1 MQSKNIQTNLTAKDI
16 LNKLLKEHLDN
27 NLLNLEQKNQKEID
41 TLSLINNSYKEILN
55 NLLHFSENSKNKTE
69 NKEIKEIKEKIPIP
83 KLKLKINNNNLNKS
97 QYIKNKTQRSKNVE
111 LFVGIDSIL
120 KNKKHYNKR
129 NKEEPILTN
138 VKNNNNEIKT
148 KVSFNSKSAIS
159 RKELNITP
167 DQIRRHKP
175 FINNYLSNK
184 KGKSFIRKSLT
195 GNNSSLGIGKK
206 KKSEKNY
213 KCLTERNGD
222 INVHITPI
230 KLNDKSKKKYA
241 NISFNANITENKS
254 KISKKGYKTA
264 INFYTKKSKTL
275 MNNSINEFKFDNSQ
289 ILTEKKII
297 EKEKNLKLCDS
308 LLMAVNKDE
317 ILVNSKNILLNDDN
331 ELIFKKLSFTNE
343 DGKRKNKN
351 NKLLYD
357 KFKSCIQYIINF
369 LTIHDIFNI
378 CQTQK
383 EVLKIVI
390 NLQIKK
396 TKKSIDDISL
406 FLKAKNI
413 NVNDSSLSKK
423 LKPFEL
429 SIISIKAISTLNS
442 ISKANFIKSIMSYN
456 EQKNINTNINN
467 NNNIIRKIILIFD
480 IYFIA
485 LGKKKIINDFNDNNN
500 KKIEHICYYFKN
512 NKNKSIGVI
521 IQNDLNGKKFDDFII
536 NSLYEYSYKYINI
549 INPSYF
555 KQINK
560 DIAIFV
566 FLIKNILDYVGI
578 STIESK
584 GAGTHGKSSEQKMIL
599 INKSRL
605 NIYNILLSKY
615 NQILNK
621 FNK

>member
-1 MQSKNIQTNLTAKDI
+1 MQSKNIQSNLKVKDI
-16 LNKLLKEHLDN
+16 LNKLLKENLDN
-27 NLLNLEQKNQKEID
+27 NLINLEQKNQKEID

-55 NLLHFSENSKNKTE
+55 NLLHFSENSKNNTE
-69 NKEIKEIKEKIPIP
+69 NKEIKEIKEKIPISIP
-83 KLKLKINNNNLNKS
+83 KLKLKINNNNLSKS
-97 QYIKNKTQRSKNVE
+97 QYIKNKTQRSKNEE

-129 NKEEPILTN
+129 NEEESLLTTS
-138 VKNNNNEIKT
+138 KNNNIIKT
-148 KVSFNSKSAIS
+148 KVSFNGKSMS

-167 DQIRRHKP
+167 DQIKRHKP

-184 KGKSFIRKSLT
+184 KRKTFIRKTLT
-195 GNNSSLGIGKK
+195 GNNSALGIIKK
-206 KKSEKNY
+206 KKTEKHY

-222 INVHITPI
+222 INMDATPI
-230 KLNDKSKKKYA
+230 KLNDKSKKKYT
-241 NISFNANITENKS
+241 NISFNGNITENKS

-264 INFYTKKSKTL
+264 INFYTKKNK
-275 MNNSINEFKFDNSQ
+275 MNNSVNEFKFDNSL
-289 ILTEKKII
+289 ILSEKKII
-297 EKEKNLKLCDS
+297 EKEKKLKLCDS
-308 LLMAVNKDE
+308 LLMAINKDE

-357 KFKSCIQYIINF
+357 KFKSCIQYIINY
-369 LTIHDIFNI
+369 LTIHDILNI

-383 EVLKIVI
+383 EILKIVI

-396 TKKSIDDISL
+396 TKKTIDDISL
-406 FLKAKNI
+406 LLKVKNV
-413 NVNDSSLSKK
+413 NVNDCSLSKK

-429 SIISIKAISTLNS
+429 NIISTKAISTLNS

-456 EQKNINTNINN
+456 EQKNIKTNY
-467 NNNIIRKIILIFD
+467 NIIRKIILIFD

-485 LGKKKIINDFNDNNN
+485 LGKKKIINDFNENNN
-500 KKIEHICYYFKN
+500 KKIEHICNYFKN

-521 IQNDLNGKKFDDFII
+521 IQNDLNGKIFDDFII

-578 STIESK
+578 STIQGK
-584 GAGTHGKSSEQKMIL
+584 GPGIHSKSSEQKIIL

-615 NQILNK
+615 NQIVNK

>member
-1 MQSKNIQTNLTAKDI
+1 MS
-16 LNKLLKEHLDN
+16 
-27 NLLNLEQKNQKEID
+27 
-41 TLSLINNSYKEILN
+41 
-55 NLLHFSENSKNKTE
+55 
-69 NKEIKEIKEKIPIP
+69 
-83 KLKLKINNNNLNKS
+83 KS
-97 QYIKNKTQRSKNVE
+97 QYIKNKRKRSKNEE

-129 NKEEPILTN
+129 NEEEPLLTTS
-138 VKNNNNEIKT
+138 KNNNNIKT
-148 KVSFNSKSAIS
+148 KVSFNGKSMS

-167 DQIRRHKP
+167 DQIKKHKP

-184 KGKSFIRKSLT
+184 KRKTFIRKTLT
-195 GNNSSLGIGKK
+195 GNNSALGIIKK
-206 KKSEKNY
+206 KRAEKHY

-222 INVHITPI
+222 INMDATPI
-230 KLNDKSKKKYA
+230 KLNDKSKKKYT
-241 NISFNANITENKS
+241 NISFNTNITENKS

-264 INFYTKKSKTL
+264 INFYTKKNK
-275 MNNSINEFKFDNSQ
+275 MNNSVNEFKFDNSL
-289 ILTEKKII
+289 ILSEKKII
-297 EKEKNLKLCDS
+297 EKEKKLKLCDS
-308 LLMAVNKDE
+308 LLMAINKDE

-357 KFKSCIQYIINF
+357 KFKSCIQYIINY

-383 EVLKIVI
+383 EILKIVI

-396 TKKSIDDISL
+396 TKKTIDDISL
-406 FLKAKNI
+406 LLKVKNV
-413 NVNDSSLSKK
+413 NVNDCSLSKK

-429 SIISIKAISTLNS
+429 NIISTKAISTLNS

-456 EQKNINTNINN
+456 EQKNIKTNY
-467 NNNIIRKIILIFD
+467 NIIRKIILIFD

-485 LGKKKIINDFNDNNN
+485 LGKKKIINDFNENNN
-500 KKIEHICYYFKN
+500 KKIEHICNYFKN

-521 IQNDLNGKKFDDFII
+521 IQNDLNGKIFDDFII

-578 STIESK
+578 SSIQSK
-584 GAGTHGKSSEQKMIL
+584 GPGTHSKSSEQKIIL

-615 NQILNK
+615 NQIVNK

>member
-83 KLKLKINNNNLNKS
+83 KLKLKINNNILNKS

-175 FINNYLSNK
+175 FVNNYLSSK
-184 KGKSFIRKSLT
+184 KAKSFIRKSLT

-230 KLNDKSKKKYA
+230 KLNDKIKKKYT
-241 NISFNANITENKS
+241 NISFNANLTENKS
-254 KISKKGYKTA
+254 KISKKGCKTA

-456 EQKNINTNINN
+456 EQKNINTYN

-566 FLIKNILDYVGI
+566 FLNKNILDYVGI